1 MIDDARTLMLAA
13 IARATDAVRDRD
25 VEDAYGRLERGYR
38 HSDQADGSD
47 RLELL
52 SERLRDYGVQVLR
65 AHPDDIAATVAA
77 WAQSRSVRAWVVPD
91 GLDPSYLAATRD
103 ARTVAQSAD
112 ARDLD
117 GADAVI
123 TTCALAIAETGT
135 IVLDAGPGQGPRAV
149 SLIPD
154 VHLCIVHGE
163 RVVGLVSEAI
173 AALIG
178 SQSTT
183 RPITLISGPSAT
195 SDIELVRVAGVH
207 GPRTLAVLMVDVAGA
222 AAPGPR

>member
-1 MIDDARTLMLAA
+1 MLDDARTSMLTA
-13 IARATDAVRDRD
+13 IARATDAVRDHD
-25 VEDAYGRLERGYR
+25 VEHAYGSLERGYR
-38 HSDQADGSD
+38 HRGQADGSD

-52 SERLRDYGVQVLR
+52 SERLRDYGVHVLR
-65 AHPDDIAATVAA
+65 SHPDDIAATVAA
-77 WAQSRSVRAWVVPD
+77 WAQARSVRAWVVPD

-103 ARTVAQSAD
+103 VHTVAQSAD

-135 IVLDAGPGQGPRAV
+135 IVLDAGPGQGPRAA

-154 VHLCIVHGE
+154 VHLCIVHSE
-163 RVVGLVSEAI
+163 RVVNLVPEAI
-173 AALIG
+173 AALI
-178 SQSTT
+178 STQRTT
-183 RPITLISGPSAT
+183 RPLTLISGPSAT

-207 GPRTLAVLMVDVAGA
+207 GPRTLAVMIVDGEGSV
-222 AAPGPR
+222 APGPR